1 LQKDVLG
8 FTGKTILVTGASGYI
23 GAALVKELV
32 NKSCEVV
39 RVSRDKLDAIDGTR
53 DIIADISTRE
63 SWSKIVSEADVI
75 YHLAGNTS
83 VNLANQN
90 PKKNKKSTI
99 LPIEHLHAELIKQE
113 KHVRIIFS
121 STATVYG
128 LPTNLPVAETELPN
142 PLTVY
147 DRHKL
152 IAEKKLL
159 LLNEQ
164 TKAESVILR
173 LANVYGA
180 SERESTASDRGILNR
195 ITKMALRGKDLSVFG
210 NGMYIRDYIYINDV
224 IDALLLTGSSQ
235 NIDGQIF
242 NIGSGIGRT
251 VKDAFEAVSKRVWE
265 ISNIRT
271 DVQVQPWPEG
281 ADAIDFRN
289 YVADTRRFRSATGW
303 EALIDFESG
312 ISLMINDFYRKMKPQ

>member
-1 LQKDVLG
+1 MQKDILG
-8 FTGKTILVTGASGYI
+8 FTGKTFLVTGASGYI

-32 NKSCEVV
+32 NKSCEVI
-39 RVSRDKLDAIDGTR
+39 RVSRDKLDVIDGTR

-90 PKKNKKSTI
+90 PKNNKKSTI

-128 LPTNLPVAETELPN
+128 LPTNLPVAETELTN

-173 LANVYGA
+173 LANVYGP

-210 NGMYIRDYIYINDV
+210 NGMYMRDYIYINDV

-312 ISLMINDFYRKMKPQ
+312 ISLMINDFYRKMKAQ